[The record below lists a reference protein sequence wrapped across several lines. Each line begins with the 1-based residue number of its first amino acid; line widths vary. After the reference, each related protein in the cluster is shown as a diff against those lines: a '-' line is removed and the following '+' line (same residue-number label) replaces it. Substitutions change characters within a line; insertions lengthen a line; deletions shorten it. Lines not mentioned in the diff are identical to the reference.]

1 LYDDYFATPISSMTE
16 HLSRRRLLAIMG
28 AAGSTATLGLL
39 APARSGLAANAA
51 PASPDPAPASQDAAT
66 ALPVDEKDSLAVALG
81 YVADAKLVDA
91 KANPQYQQGASCS
104 GCSWYQG
111 TPADATAPC
120 TFFPGKRVNGQG
132 WCRMWNKK
140 T

>member
-1 LYDDYFATPISSMTE
+1 MTE
-16 HLSRRRLLAIMG
+16 HLSRRRLLAIMS
-28 AAGSTATLGLL
+28 AAGGTVSLGLL
-39 APARSGLAANAA
+39 ASARTALAANAG
-51 PASPDPAPASQDAAT
+51 PAAQDPAPASQDAGA
-66 ALPVDEKDSLAVALG
+66 APQVDEKDALAAALG
-81 YVADAKLVDA
+81 YVADAKRVDA
-91 KANPQYQQGASCS
+91 KANPQYQQGATCS

-111 TPADATAPC
+111 KPTDATAPC